1 MKQTTLFFIF
11 LFFASAFSILAKT
24 TKSSPEIKNGIYD
37 IRTFGAISD
46 TTTINTKPIQDAI
59 DKCNADG
66 GGIVLVS
73 GGSYVTGTIY
83 LKSNVCLRVE
93 AGAVIL
99 GSKNIDDYT
108 TDTDRTMYR
117 GEPYMDRCL
126 IFAKDAQNISIDGYG
141 IIDGQGKFF
150 PMKGDSQRNRPKMMR
165 LMNCT
170 RIHIRNIMLRAP
182 ASWTTEWRYCTDIV
196 VDGITIFS
204 RAKSNGDGLDF
215 DGCTQVRVSNCTF
228 DTSDDSIC
236 LQTSLAD
243 KPCQDIVIMNCN
255 FCSRWAG
262 IRIGLLSRGDFDNV
276 VVSNCTFRDHRDSG
290 LKIQMNEGAEM
301 SNMVFSNLVMKN
313 VPRPVLLTF
322 CQQNAWVDSPKG
334 YPPMKRVYNI
344 QFNNITVESSNQTDP
359 GCAFIITGMPGHPVE
374 GISFSNIKAVFPG
387 GGTAEDAKNVLAE
400 YTVENLKGRWPEY
413 GSLRGRIP
421 AFGFYARHVKGLT
434 LRNVEIT
441 SATEDAR
448 PAIVFVDV
456 VDAKTSDCPEPDK
469 RNK

>member
-1 MKQTTLFFIF
+1 
-11 LFFASAFSILAKT
+11 
-24 TKSSPEIKNGIYD
+24 
-37 IRTFGAISD
+37 
-46 TTTINTKPIQDAI
+46 
-59 DKCNADG
+59 
-66 GGIVLVS
+66 
-73 GGSYVTGTIY
+73 
-83 LKSNVCLRVE
+83 
-93 AGAVIL
+93 
-99 GSKNIDDYT
+99 
-108 TDTDRTMYR
+108 
-117 GEPYMDRCL
+117 
-126 IFAKDAQNISIDGYG
+126 
-141 IIDGQGKFF
+141 
-150 PMKGDSQRNRPKMMR
+150 
-165 LMNCT
+165 
-170 RIHIRNIMLRAP
+170 MLRAP

-400 YTVENLKGRWPEY
+400 YTVENLKGRWLEY